1 MNLQTIKQNMLNDLK
16 GIEKSEITEAQV
28 EKALVDNFHETLMK
42 PDQDQEMAE
51 WFQDLGQNGEIYTRP
66 IGGIQIGFFEV
77 YFHES
82 YVDSGSDD
90 YVYTYEI
97 KQNEYPF
104 MYEDGNSIL
113 RK

>member
-1 MNLQTIKQNMLNDLK
+1 MNLQTIKLNMLNDLK
-16 GIEKSEITEAQV
+16 GIESGEITKEQV
-28 EKALVDNFHETLMK
+28 EAALKANFFETLMRTDEDMQK
-42 PDQDQEMAE
+42 MAE
-51 WFQDLGQNGEIYTRP
+51 WFQDLGQNGEIHSQP

-97 KQNEYPF
+97 RQTEWHGVN
-104 MYEDGNSIL
+104 
-113 RK
+113 

>member
-1 MNLQTIKQNMLNDLK
+1 MNLQTIKLNMLNDLK
-16 GIEKSEITEAQV
+16 GIERGEITKEQV

-42 PDQDQEMAE
+42 SDEDQELAE
-51 WFQDLGQNGEIYTRP
+51 WFQNLGQNGEIHSQP

-97 KQNEYPF
+97 RQTEWHGVN
-104 MYEDGNSIL
+104 
-113 RK
+113 